1 MRTAFRSLP
10 VMTTLLVCLLFDIS
24 MPFDGA
30 FHLEPTGHWVQV
42 STWASSTQKAPVVVR
57 ERLRELV
64 SRALHATLPD
74 GPVSARTPAARP
86 PPAV

>member
-1 MRTAFRSLP
+1 MKSAFRSLP
-10 VMTTLLVCLLFDIS
+10 AMTAMLVCLVFDIV

-30 FHLEPTGHWVQV
+30 FHLEPTGHWAQV
-42 STWASSTQKAPVVVR
+42 STRASSAQRAPVIVR
-57 ERLRELV
+57 ERPREFV
-64 SRALHATLPD
+64 SSPVDATLPD

>member
-1 MRTAFRSLP
+1 MTA
-10 VMTTLLVCLLFDIS
+10 MLVCLLFDIS

-42 STWASSTQKAPVVVR
+42 STWAAAAQKAPVIVR
-57 ERLRELV
+57 ERPREFASSAV
-64 SRALHATLPD
+64 DATRPD

>member
-1 MRTAFRSLP
+1 MTA
-10 VMTTLLVCLLFDIS
+10 MLVCLLFDIA

-30 FHLEPTGHWVQV
+30 FHLEPTGQWVHV
-42 STWASSTQKAPVVVR
+42 STWASSAQKAPVIVR
-57 ERLRELV
+57 ERPREFV
-64 SRALHATLPD
+64 SSAVLATLPD

>member
-1 MRTAFRSLP
+1 MKSAFRSLP
-10 VMTTLLVCLLFDIS
+10 AMTAMLVCLLFDIS

-42 STWASSTQKAPVVVR
+42 STWASSAQKAPVIVR
-57 ERLRELV
+57 ERPREFV
-64 SRALHATLPD
+64 CRAVDATLPD